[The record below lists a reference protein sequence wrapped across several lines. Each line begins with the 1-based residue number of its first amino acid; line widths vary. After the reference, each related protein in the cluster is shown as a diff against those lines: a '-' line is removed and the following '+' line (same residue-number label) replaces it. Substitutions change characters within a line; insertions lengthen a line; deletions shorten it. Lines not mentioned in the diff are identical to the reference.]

1 MIRCLSTAGSSPHT
15 RGTPISYPYRS
26 LSVRFIPA
34 YAGNALPSDRLVFP
48 RAVHPRIRGERNTSR
63 SAHGSARGSSPHT
76 RGTPASS
83 PSSSRTYRFIPA
95 YAGNATAA
103 SSSMRGTDGS
113 SPHTRGTHGCQQIDK
128 GGRRF
133 IPAYAGNAAACS
145 RSGGPVAVHPRIRGE
160 RLLLALAGAALA
172 RFIPAYAG
180 NATPTISPSS
190 SAPVHP
196 RIRGER
202 ARLNRRVS
210 AHAGSSPHTRGTHHD
225 VCHAGIRRRFIPA
238 YAGNAA

>member
-48 RAVHPRIRGERNTSR
+48 RAVHPRIRGERRGLS
-63 SAHGSARGSSPHT
+63 GSPFFPPGSSPHT
-76 RGTPASS
+76 RGTQHKPQR
-83 PSSSRTYRFIPA
+83 PWFGTRFIPA
-95 YAGNATAA
+95 YAGNACLL
-103 SSSMRGTDGS
+103 SQQLPDVPVHPRIRGERDGCFQLNA
-113 SPHTRGTHGCQQIDK
+113 RD
-128 GGRRF
+128 RRF
-133 IPAYAGNAAACS
+133 IPAYAGNARLSADRQGRPS
-145 RSGGPVAVHPRIRGE
+145 VHPRIRGE
-160 RLLLALAGAALA
+160 RGSMFSVG
-172 RFIPAYAG
+172 RSCGGSSPHTRG
-180 NATPTISPSS
+180 TPTPGACWSCSR
-190 SAPVHP
+190 AVHP